1 MEKKILFLDLDGT
14 LLNDKK
20 EITEENM
27 TAIQKAIDMGH
38 AVVVATGRPK
48 GGITGQ
54 IKAMKLDRP
63 GCYAIA
69 ANGATVFNTYTGEII
84 YENGV
89 SREYLRYA
97 FDEAHR
103 FGLHAQTYAPD
114 AILTEYDNDEI
125 KYYSGLIKMPY
136 RVVDDISTAI
146 DYDPIKML
154 FIHLD
159 DRKKL
164 EDFQEHI
171 RPWYEERQLEVFF
184 SCDRHLECLPH
195 GVSKGS
201 GIRFLCEYLQI
212 PFENTLAAGDAEN
225 DISMLEA
232 VAIPCVMKNA
242 RPEMYPYGKYITE
255 RDNNQSGVAEII
267 EKFMLEA

>member
-1 MEKKILFLDLDGT
+1 MDKKILFLDLDGT

-20 EITEENM
+20 EITEENRM
-27 TAIQKAIDMGH
+27 AIQKAIDAGH
-38 AVVVATGRPK
+38 AVVVTTGRPR
-48 GGITGQ
+48 GGIVAQ
-54 IKAMKLDRP
+54 IKTLGLDRP

-69 ANGATVFNTYTGEII
+69 ANGSTIYDTYTGEIL

-97 FDEAHR
+97 FDEAHKH
-103 FGLHAQTYAPD
+103 GIHAQTYSRD
-114 AILTEYDNDEI
+114 AVLSEYDNPEVR
-125 KYYSGLIKMPY
+125 YYTNMVKMPY
-136 RVVDDISTAI
+136 EVVKDISTAI

-164 EDFQEHI
+164 EEFQEHI
-171 RPWYEERQLEVFF
+171 RPWYEERKLEVFF

-201 GIRFLCEYLQI
+201 GVDFIRDFLNVSY
-212 PFENTLAAGDAEN
+212 ENTLAAGDAEN
-225 DISMLEA
+225 DISMLQA

-242 RPEMYPYGKYITE
+242 HPEMYSYGKYITE
-255 RDNNQSGVAEII
+255 RDNNHSGVAEII
-267 EKFMLEA
+267 EKFML